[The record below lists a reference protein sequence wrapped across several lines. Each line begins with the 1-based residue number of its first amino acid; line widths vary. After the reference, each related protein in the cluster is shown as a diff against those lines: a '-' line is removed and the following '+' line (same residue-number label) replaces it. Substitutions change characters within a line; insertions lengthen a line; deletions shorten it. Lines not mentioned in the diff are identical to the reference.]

1 MLILLKA
8 DSLHFRKIS
17 NDQRDS
23 IKSLAESLGLVT
35 TVSEVSFNVYGQ
47 KSHLFTLLYELSKS
61 YDIEI
66 I

>member
-1 MLILLKA
+1 MLILLKT

-23 IKSLAESLGLVT
+23 IKSLAEILGLVT
-35 TVSEVSFNVYGQ
+35 TVLEVSFNVYGQ